1 MMTAA
6 ISHRWN
12 GLLLTDEPMA
22 RHTSWRV
29 GGSADYFYQ
38 PTDIDDLG
46 IFLNESDPSLPL
58 TWLGLGS
65 NLLVRDGGVRGI
77 VIHMLSGMK
86 SIELLEETLVR
97 VEVGVPSARVA
108 RFCANNNLS
117 GGEFLTGIPGL
128 FGGALSM
135 NAGAFGDETWQIV
148 DSVEMIDRQGNRI
161 QRTANDFTVAYRSV
175 SGPQNEWFVA
185 ANIRLKHGS
194 SAESKSRLRKL
205 LEKRNES
212 QPIGTAN
219 AGSVFKNPPGDFAAR
234 LIESC
239 GLKGA
244 RIGDAVVSGKH
255 ANFIINKG
263 GASAADIESLIKH
276 IQRVVAEKTGV
287 ELKTEVH
294 IIGEATHD

>member
-6 ISHRWN
+6 NSHGWN
-12 GLLLTDEPMA
+12 GVLLTDEPMA

-29 GGSADYFYQ
+29 GGTADYFYQ
-38 PTDIDDLG
+38 PTDIDDLA

-65 NLLVRDGGVRGI
+65 NLLVRDGGIRGI

-86 SIELLEETLVR
+86 NIELLEETLVR
-97 VEVGVPSARVA
+97 IEVGAPSARVA

-117 GGEFLTGIPGL
+117 GAEFLAGIPGL

-135 NAGAFGDETWQIV
+135 NAGAFGDETWNIV
-148 DSVEMIDRQGNRI
+148 DSVEMIDRQGYRH
-161 QRTANDFTVAYRSV
+161 QRTIDDFTVDYRSV
-175 SGPQNEWFVA
+175 RGLENEWFVS
-185 ANIRLKHGS
+185 ANIRLKHGC

-239 GLKGA
+239 GLKGSQ
-244 RIGDAVVSGKH
+244 IGSAVVSGKH
-255 ANFIINKG
+255 ANFIINTG
-263 GASAADIESLIKH
+263 GSSAADIENLIQH
-276 IQRVVAEKTGV
+276 IQKVVAEKTGI
-287 ELKTEVH
+287 ELQTEVH
-294 IIGEATHD
+294 IIGEDAHD

>member
-6 ISHRWN
+6 NSHGWN
-12 GLLLTDEPMA
+12 GVLLTDEPMA

-29 GGSADYFYQ
+29 GGTADYFYQ
-38 PTDIDDLG
+38 PTDIDDLA

-65 NLLVRDGGVRGI
+65 NLLVRDGGIRGI

-86 SIELLEETLVR
+86 NIELLEETLVR
-97 VEVGVPSARVA
+97 VEVGAPSARVA

-117 GGEFLTGIPGL
+117 GAEFLAGIPGL

-135 NAGAFGDETWQIV
+135 NAGAFGDETWNIV
-148 DSVEMIDRQGNRI
+148 DSVEMIDRQGYRH
-161 QRTANDFTVAYRSV
+161 QRTIDDFTVGYRSV
-175 SGPQNEWFVA
+175 SGLENEWFVS
-185 ANIRLKHGS
+185 ANIRLKHGC
-194 SAESKSRLRKL
+194 SADSKSRLRKL

-239 GLKGA
+239 GLKGT
-244 RIGDAVVSGKH
+244 RIGSAVVSGKH
-255 ANFIINKG
+255 ANFIINTG
-263 GASAADIESLIKH
+263 GSSAADIENLIQH
-276 IQRVVAEKTGV
+276 IQKVVAEKTGI
-287 ELKTEVH
+287 ELQTEVH
-294 IIGEATHD
+294 IIGEAAHD

>member
-6 ISHRWN
+6 NTHGWN
-12 GLLLTDEPMA
+12 GVLLTDEPMA

-29 GGSADYFYQ
+29 GGTADYFYQ
-38 PTDIDDLG
+38 PTNIDDLS

-65 NLLVRDGGVRGI
+65 NLLVRDGGIRGI

-86 SIELLEETLVR
+86 NIELLEETLVR
-97 VEVGVPSARVA
+97 VEVGAPSARVA

-117 GGEFLTGIPGL
+117 GAEFLAGIPGL

-135 NAGAFGDETWQIV
+135 NAGAFGDETWNIV
-148 DSVEMIDRQGNRI
+148 DSVEMIDRQGYRH
-161 QRTANDFTVAYRSV
+161 QRTIDDFTVGYRSV
-175 SGPQNEWFVA
+175 SGLENEWFVA
-185 ANIRLKHGS
+185 ANIRLKHGC

-205 LEKRNES
+205 LDKRNES

-239 GLKGA
+239 GLKGTL
-244 RIGDAVVSGKH
+244 IGSAVVSDKH
-255 ANFIINKG
+255 ANFIINTG
-263 GASAADIESLIKH
+263 GNSAADIENLIQQ
-276 IQRVVAEKTGV
+276 IQKVVAEKTGI
-287 ELKTEVH
+287 ELQTEVH
-294 IIGEATHD
+294 IIGEAAHD

>member
-6 ISHRWN
+6 NTHGWN
-12 GLLLTDEPMA
+12 GVLLTDEPMA

-29 GGSADYFYQ
+29 GGTADYFYQ
-38 PTDIDDLG
+38 PTNIDDLS

-65 NLLVRDGGVRGI
+65 NLLVRDGGIRGI

-86 SIELLEETLVR
+86 NLELLEETLVR
-97 VEVGVPSARVA
+97 VEVGAPSARVA

-117 GGEFLTGIPGL
+117 GAEFLAGIPGL

-135 NAGAFGDETWQIV
+135 NAGAFGDETWNIV
-148 DSVEMIDRQGNRI
+148 DSVEMIDRQGYRH
-161 QRTANDFTVAYRSV
+161 QRTIDDFTIGYRSV
-175 SGPQNEWFVA
+175 SGLENEWFVA
-185 ANIRLKHGS
+185 ANIRLKHGC

-205 LEKRNES
+205 LDKRNES

-239 GLKGA
+239 GLKGTL
-244 RIGDAVVSGKH
+244 IGSAVVSDKH
-255 ANFIINKG
+255 ANFIINTG
-263 GASAADIESLIKH
+263 GNSAADIENLIQQ
-276 IQRVVAEKTGV
+276 IQKVVAEKTGI
-287 ELKTEVH
+287 ELQTEVH
-294 IIGEATHD
+294 IIGEAAHD